1 VQHVTSLRLRAA
13 AQLLLAWS
21 PLMQTEDPLRVA
33 LKLTRE
39 RGTGGTSCWWLGS
52 MSYCTLRAWLS
63 GVRTQAMSDLES
75 ASCSSSSE
83 SDSDRAA
90 ERTKPTTTTTPTTTK
105 PAEDG
110 KRKRFEPG
118 H

>member
-1 VQHVTSLRLRAA
+1 
-13 AQLLLAWS
+13 LLVVGLNVV
-21 PLMQTEDPLRVA
+21 LYVA
-33 LKLTRE
+33 SVAE
-39 RGTGGTSCWWLGS
+39 VC
-52 MSYCTLRAWLS
+52 A
-63 GVRTQAMSDLES
+63 TQAMSDLES